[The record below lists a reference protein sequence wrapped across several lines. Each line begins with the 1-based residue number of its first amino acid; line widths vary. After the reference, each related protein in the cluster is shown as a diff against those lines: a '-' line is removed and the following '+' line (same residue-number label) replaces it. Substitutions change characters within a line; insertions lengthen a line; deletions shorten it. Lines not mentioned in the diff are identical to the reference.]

1 MTQTSL
7 SLKTLHTFGAEAFGR
22 EIHFIRSED
31 DLQSFFGLDPASFY
45 ILGGGSNILPVQT
58 IDRVILRNEIRGK
71 EIIHED
77 EESVTVRI
85 AGGEDW
91 DEFVQWALD
100 QSWSGM
106 ENLSLIPGTVG
117 AAPVQN
123 IGAYGVELKEIF
135 VRLEGVLLT
144 EGKAMVLN
152 KEACRFGYRDSVFK
166 QELSGKFF
174 ITRVHLRL
182 NKKFNP
188 QLSYG
193 NIAERLK
200 EKNIIHP
207 DAHAVS
213 GVVREIRRSKL
224 PDVGVLGSA
233 GSFFKNPVVDIDT
246 YERIRSLTPE
256 VPHYPA
262 KEGYVKIP
270 AGWLIEQ
277 CGWKGRRIGD
287 VGCYEKQALVIV
299 NYGDASGSE
308 ILAFAGMI
316 IEDVK
321 SKFGITLTPEV
332 NVWR

>member
-1 MTQTSL
+1 MNRTSL
-7 SLKTLHTFGAEAFGR
+7 SLKALHTFGAEAFGR
-22 EIHFIRSED
+22 EIHFVRSEE
-31 DLQSFFGLDPASFY
+31 DLQAFFGLDPSTFY
-45 ILGGGSNILPVQT
+45 ILGRGSNILPVEM
-58 IDRVILRNEIRGK
+58 IERVILRNEIKGK

-91 DEFVQWALD
+91 DEFVQWSLG
-100 QSWSGM
+100 QGWSGM

-123 IGAYGVELKEIF
+123 IGAYGVELKDIF
-135 VRLEGVLLT
+135 IRLEGILLT

-166 QELSGKFF
+166 QELSSKFI

-182 NKKFNP
+182 HKKFKP

-193 NIAERLK
+193 NIAARLQ
-200 EKNIIHP
+200 EKNITQP
-207 DAHAVS
+207 DARAVS
-213 GVVREIRRSKL
+213 EVVREIRRSKL
-224 PDVGVLGSA
+224 PDVSVLGSA
-233 GSFFKNPVVDIDT
+233 GSFFKNPVVDIET
-246 YERIRSLTPE
+246 YERMRSRAPE
-256 VPHYPA
+256 IPHYPA
-262 KEGYVKIP
+262 NEGYVKIP

-277 CGWKGRRIGD
+277 CGWKGRRMGA

-299 NYGDASGSE
+299 NYGDASGTE
-308 ILAFAGMI
+308 ILSFAEKI
-316 IEDVK
+316 IDDVK
-321 SKFGITLTPEV
+321 IKFGITLTPEV